1 MIRRLSIA
9 AFLVVAGALVSPS
22 EAHAQWGWMGYNGYN
37 GVGVYSIYDQD
48 RLPYFAL
55 HPPVYYS
62 KPVPRTFGYSPFA
75 YPGWVPTPALP
86 QSYEPVTIV
95 NPYVNEAP
103 AADQS
108 APTPAP
114 PAGGQPSAKGST
126 LKVGPLQGFQA
137 PRRKPSGY
145 DTAPRGDKS
154 ASVAAPT
161 DRAPLRIVNPH
172 VERAILNA
180 SLRKI
185 GE

>member
-1 MIRRLSIA
+1 MIRSLSIA
-9 AFLVVAGALVSPS
+9 AVLVVAGALAAPS

-86 QSYEPVTIV
+86 QAYEPVTVV

-103 AADQS
+103 AAAQP

-114 PAGGQPSAKGST
+114 PAAKGST
-126 LKVGPLQGFQA
+126 LKVGPLQGYKTPRPNPARQA
-137 PRRKPSGY
+137 VPRS
-145 DTAPRGDKS
+145 DKS
-154 ASVAAPT
+154 AGVSAQ
-161 DRAPLRIVNPH
+161 PLRIVNPY
-172 VERAILNA
+172 VERTILNA
-180 SLRKI
+180 SLRSAGK
-185 GE
+185 

>member
-9 AFLVVAGALVSPS
+9 AVLVVVGAILAPS

-75 YPGWVPTPALP
+75 YPGWTPTPALP
-86 QSYEPVTIV
+86 QAYEPVTIV
-95 NPYVNEAP
+95 NPYVNEVP
-103 AADQS
+103 AAE
-108 APTPAP
+108 AGPTPAP
-114 PAGGQPSAKGST
+114 PAAKGST
-126 LKVGPLQGFQA
+126 LKVGPLQGYKA
-137 PRRKPSGY
+137 PRPNPNGRQA
-145 DTAPRGDKS
+145 APRSDKS
-154 ASVAAPT
+154 AATTPK
-161 DRAPLRIVNPH
+161 PLRIVNQH
-172 VERAILNA
+172 VDGTIFSA
-180 SLRKI
+180 SLRTA

>member
-9 AFLVVAGALVSPS
+9 SLLVVAAGLVSAS
-22 EAHAQWGWMGYNGYN
+22 EAHAQWGYSGYNGYN

-103 AADQS
+103 AADQP

-114 PAGGQPSAKGST
+114 PAAKGST
-126 LKVGPLQGFQA
+126 LKVGPLQGYKA
-137 PRRKPSGY
+137 PRPNPNGRQA
-145 DTAPRGDKS
+145 APRSDKS
-154 ASVAAPT
+154 AATTPK
-161 DRAPLRIVNPH
+161 PLRILNPH
-172 VERAILNA
+172 VAGAILNA
-180 SLRKI
+180 SLVKPR
-185 GE
+185 E